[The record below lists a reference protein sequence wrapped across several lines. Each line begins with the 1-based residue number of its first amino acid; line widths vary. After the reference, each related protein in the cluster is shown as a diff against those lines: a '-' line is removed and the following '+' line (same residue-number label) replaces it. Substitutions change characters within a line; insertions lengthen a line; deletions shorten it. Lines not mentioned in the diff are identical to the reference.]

1 MSTLRMTV
9 NGKAVELDVPESR
22 FLADV
27 LRRDLQL
34 TGTKIGC
41 NEAECGIC
49 SVLVDGT
56 PVVSCVYP
64 AFKAQGASIETIENL
79 SQDGALH
86 PLQQAF
92 LDHGAVQCGICT
104 PGLIM
109 TSKALIDEKQAAG
122 EAVTEEHIE
131 VALKDTYCRCTGYR
145 SVMRA
150 ILQASGQD
158 VPADFPA
165 TRAANKSV
173 GKAVPNPDAR
183 AKITGKARYTD
194 DYRFP
199 GTLHALTKRAGLAHA
214 RICSI
219 ETSAARAL
227 SGVHAVLTHEDV
239 PGSNR
244 HGLVINDWP
253 VLCGDKIRYA
263 GDAVAIVAADSEE
276 IAAAA
281 LKLIE
286 VHYEELPAVSDA
298 ITAARTDA
306 PQVHDGRT
314 DGNLLK
320 HIKVNK
326 GDIDAGL
333 AAADVIVDQTYR
345 TPATEHLFLEPE
357 CSIAVPAGYDPRN
370 FGGAYDARAS
380 RGETAGHDKTTIYV
394 GSQIPYQDRD
404 QTAAALGIDAESVRV
419 VATLTGGGFGGKED
433 ITGQIHAALL
443 AEKTQRPVKMLYSRQ
458 ESLLV
463 HPKRHATVIRIR
475 TGATTAGKLT
485 AVEAT
490 LYGDG
495 GAYASLSEKVLT
507 RATTHAAGPYD
518 VPNVKVDC
526 FAMYTNNA
534 PSGAFRGF
542 GVTQSCFAV
551 ESNMDRLAEELGL
564 DAVEFRRLNALDVG
578 SVTSTGQVM
587 RESVGLN
594 ECIDKVERD
603 MHSDDFR
610 WTWEEGGRRFAWGVA
625 VGYKNTGLGGGA
637 PDKASAE
644 VEVWLDP
651 NKGTTAEV
659 RTSSAEMGQGLPA
672 VLAACVAEELDIPSS
687 AVNVLLGDTDYCPDG
702 GPTTASRQTFVSGNA
717 ARLAAREA
725 AKKLPGAKPD
735 DKIVVRYD
743 YEAPAT
749 QPLGTPGDMHFAFGF
764 CAQAALCEI
773 DLKTGEVHVRRIIA
787 AHDVGRAINP
797 LTLAG
802 QIEGGIVM
810 CIGYTLTEHYIQ
822 ENAKPWTNVMAR
834 YKMPSITHT
843 PTITSHIVEH
853 EVASGPYGAKGV
865 GELPSIPTSAAI
877 TNAIYRA
884 TGVRVRSLPVD
895 QDELLRAMRAGANEV
910 ELAWGDLEPI
920 PAVAFGGQQ

>member
-1 MSTLRMTV
+1 MSRLQMTV
-9 NGKAVELDVPESR
+9 NGKPVDLDVPESR
-22 FLADV
+22 YLSEV
-27 LRRDLQL
+27 LRKDLQL

-64 AFKAQGASIETIENL
+64 AFKANGTRVETIESL
-79 SQDGALH
+79 SQDGELH
-86 PLQQAF
+86 ALQQAF

-104 PGLIM
+104 PGVIM
-109 TSKALIDEKQAAG
+109 TAKGLIDEKKAAG
-122 EAVTEEHIE
+122 EQLTEEHIA
-131 VALKDTYCRCTGYR
+131 VALKDTFCRCTGYR
-145 SVMRA
+145 SITRA

-158 VPADFPA
+158 SPPLIPVSKHAGQ
-165 TRAANKSV
+165 SI
-173 GKAVPNPDAR
+173 GKPMPNLQAR
-183 AKITGKARYTD
+183 EKITGEARFTD

-199 GTLHALTKRAGLAHA
+199 GMLYARTKRANIPHA
-214 RICSI
+214 RILSI

-227 SGVHAVLTHEDV
+227 PGVHAVMTHEDV
-239 PGSNR
+239 PGRNL
-244 HGLVINDWP
+244 HGVFIKDWP
-253 VLCGDKIRYA
+253 VLCGDKVRYA
-263 GDAVAIVAADSEE
+263 GDAVAIVAADTEE

-281 LKLIE
+281 LNLIE
-286 VHYEELPAVSDA
+286 VDYEELPVVSDA
-298 ITAARTDA
+298 IEAAKPDS
-306 PQVHDGRT
+306 PLVHDDRA

-326 GDIDAGL
+326 GDIAAGF
-333 AAADVIVDQTYR
+333 AEADTIIDRTYR

-357 CSIAVPAGYDPRN
+357 CSIGVPARYSPDD
-370 FGGAYDARAS
+370 FGGVCDAAAA
-380 RGETAGHDKTTIYV
+380 RGETARHDKTTIYV
-394 GSQIPYQDRD
+394 GSQIPYGDRD
-404 QTAAALGIDAESVRV
+404 QAAASLGVEPESVRV
-419 VATLTGGGFGGKED
+419 VATLMGGGFGGKED
-433 ITGQIHAALL
+433 ITGQIHVALL

-475 TGATTAGKLT
+475 TGATRDGKLT

-507 RATTHAAGPYD
+507 RASTHAAGPYD

-551 ESNMDRLAEELGL
+551 ESNMDILAEELEL
-564 DAVEFRRLNALDVG
+564 DAVEIRRMNALDVG

-587 RESVGLN
+587 RESAGLN
-594 ECIDKVERD
+594 ECIDLVERD
-603 MHSDDFR
+603 LRGDDFR
-610 WTWEEGGRRFAWGVA
+610 WTWEEGNRRFAWGLAVA
-625 VGYKNTGLGGGA
+625 YKNTGLGGGA

-651 NKGTTAEV
+651 EQGTTAEV
-659 RTSSAEMGQGLPA
+659 RISSAEMGQGLPA
-672 VLAACVAEELDIPSS
+672 VLAACAAEELGIEAS

-717 ARLAAREA
+717 VRLAAADA
-725 AKKLPGAKPD
+725 ARQLEGAKPGANF
-735 DKIVVRYD
+735 IARHEYH
-743 YEAPAT
+743 APET
-749 QPLGTPGDMHFAFGF
+749 QPLGSGGDMHVAFSF

-773 DLKTGEVHVRRIIA
+773 DMDTGEVSVREIIA

-797 LTLAG
+797 LTLQG

-810 CIGYTLTEHYIQ
+810 CVGYTLTEHYIQ
-822 ENAKPWTNVMAR
+822 EDGIPWTDVLAR
-834 YKMPSITHT
+834 YKIPNITHT
-843 PTITSHIVEH
+843 PTITNHLVEH
-853 EVASGPYGAKGV
+853 KVAAGPYGAKGV

-884 TGVRVRSLPVD
+884 TGVRMRSLPVD
-895 QDELLRAMRAGANEV
+895 QDELLRAMREKNTEV
-910 ELAWGDLEPI
+910 ELAWGDRKPI
-920 PAVAFGGQQ
+920 PTVALGGEQ